1 MIFFFSIDAKIKI
14 KKNPAARTCHG
25 HSRTEINTVPH
36 EHKTPPYGGVGV
48 VTSPAGRRGRELVRR
63 RPGCRGG
70 QTHACA
76 RRRRAAGRSA
86 AGEVS
91 MPRQAGKEVAA
102 GACTSTERAGQ
113 GVPLGCLPRAR
124 SLDLDVSIF
133 RPVRPPPLAAARAGQ
148 ETPPVEIQRL
158 LSKRDKRQATNVAS
172 TYCSS
177 VIVLV

>member
-1 MIFFFSIDAKIKI
+1 MIFFFFSIDAKIK

-36 EHKTPPYGGVGV
+36 EHKTPVIDSHTAALV
-48 VTSPAGRRGRELVRR
+48 VSRATSPAGRRGRELVRR

-102 GACTSTERAGQ
+102 GACTSTEKGRAGC
-113 GVPLGCLPRAR
+113 PSRLPAPRAVIGLGR
-124 SLDLDVSIF
+124 LDLSASQATTF
-133 RPVRPPPLAAARAGQ
+133 GCGARGAGNSSRGNPAAAFQ
-148 ETPPVEIQRL
+148 T
-158 LSKRDKRQATNVAS
+158 RQKTSNK
-172 TYCSS
+172 CC
-177 VIVLV
+177 